1 MAKKAD
7 PRIKTAWLDKHGL
20 NDRQRAFVLAYLK
33 TKIAGQ
39 AAKEAGYAHPDRQG
53 PRLLSNVVLRA
64 AVDEG
69 MAQIEAAA
77 QVDAEK
83 VLIEWW
89 GTYNADPVAMS
100 RVERIACRYCH
111 GSDHEYQ
118 WRTSREYR
126 EALTQAA
133 EKISGGDAGMFD
145 VVMNHEITDSRI
157 PLDAGGYGYTTK
169 ARPHPDCPEC
179 DGAGWER
186 VYIADTRNLTAE
198 AKRLFDGAKV
208 NAKGQIE
215 INQLD
220 RANALENVARHLGM
234 FKDKGD
240 EAAAD
245 LVAAAFKGMQR
256 GMTTVPVVPDDP
268 ARRMAR
274 MNRHVAT
281 TITYETARNEEP

>member
-20 NDRQRAFVLAYLK
+20 NARQRAFVLAYLK

-89 GTYNADPVAMS
+89 GTYNADPAAMS
-100 RVERIACRYCH
+100 RVERTACRYCY
-111 GSDHEYQ
+111 GINHEYQ
-118 WRTSREYR
+118 WRTERER
-126 EALTQAA
+126 RHTENAVT
-133 EKISGGDAGMFD
+133 
-145 VVMNHEITDSRI
+145 
-157 PLDAGGYGYTTK
+157 DAGGFGYSTK

-179 DGAGWER
+179 DGRGLES
-186 VYIADTRNLTAE
+186 VYIADTRDLTPE
-198 AKRLFDGAKV
+198 AKRLFDSAKV

-215 INQLD
+215 IVQLD
-220 RANALENVARHLGM
+220 RSKALESIARHLGM

-240 EAAAD
+240 QTAID
-245 LVAAAFKGMQR
+245 LVAAAFQSLKQ
-256 GMTTVPVVPDDP
+256 GMTTLPVATDNVE
-268 ARRMAR
+268 RRLAR
-274 MNRHVAT
+274 MNRHVTT